1 MDVRH
6 LRVLLAVVDAGGFS
20 AAATRLHVAQSS
32 LSRTVA
38 ELERRVGVRLL
49 ERTTRRVHPT
59 AEGEQVIALARHTVA
74 EVDRALAHLDGYLQ
88 GSRGSVSLA
97 ALPSLAAC
105 LLPPVLAEYR
115 RERPDVALT
124 VVDGLARQ
132 VEVMV
137 GAGEVDFAVSS
148 RPPDVDRLVSIPIAT
163 DRFYALCPPGHAWVG
178 RESVAWA
185 ELAGSD
191 FVQFTAQSSIRTLV
205 DDALLAGEVSLG
217 RTTQASSVVSVAGL
231 VAAGAGVTVVPA
243 LVGPLTSFSGAHL
256 VPLVEPV
263 LTRQI
268 WVVRDPLRPL
278 SRAALA
284 LLEVITG
291 ARERG
296 LVLPAGCAWV
306 GRARDAKGEECPTRT
321 TSGLLGDHSG

>member
-1 MDVRH
+1 MSIDIDVRH

-49 ERTTRRVHPT
+49 ERSTRRVHPT
-59 AEGEQVIALARHTVA
+59 AEGEQVVVLARHTVG
-74 EVDRALAHLDGYLQ
+74 EVDRALAHLDGYLR
-88 GSRGSVSLA
+88 GSRGSVALA

-115 RERPDVALT
+115 RDRPDVALD
-124 VVDGLARQ
+124 VVDALARQ
-132 VEVMV
+132 IETMV
-137 GAGEVDFAVSS
+137 SSGEVDLAVSS
-148 RPPDVDRLVSIPIAT
+148 RLPGTDRLASAPIAT
-163 DRFYALCPPGHAWVG
+163 DRFYALCPPGHLWAG
-178 RESVAWA
+178 REAIAWT
-185 ELAGSD
+185 ELAGID

-205 DDALLAGEVSLG
+205 DDALTASAVRLG

-268 WVVRDPLRPL
+268 WVIRDPLRPL

-296 LVLPAGCAWV
+296 LVLPVGCAWT
-306 GRARDAKGEECPTRT
+306 G
-321 TSGLLGDHSG
+321 